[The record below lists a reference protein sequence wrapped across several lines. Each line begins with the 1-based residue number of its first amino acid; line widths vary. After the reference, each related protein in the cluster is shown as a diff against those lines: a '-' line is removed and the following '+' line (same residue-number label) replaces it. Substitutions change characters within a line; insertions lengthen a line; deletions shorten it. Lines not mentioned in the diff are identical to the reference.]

1 MLSVLRFCGNV
12 PIALLAVATGWLVY
26 GSAVAQESRPDTSA
40 AFPFP
45 QNAIYPY
52 GIMPNGRSHL
62 HAEESYLAWKNYY
75 VTTSGACGYRRVL
88 FNDMSSTYSEGI
100 AYGMLLS
107 VNYNDRELFDDL
119 WRYYM
124 AHMDPRGMMHWH
136 IGSNCG
142 QILGDG
148 GATDADEDAAFAL
161 ILAHRQWGSN
171 GSINY
176 LQHAI
181 TQINRIYQWEVEPG
195 TYVLK
200 PGDYWGGSNVT
211 NPSYFAPAYYRAFR
225 AVTGNAGW
233 DSVITRCYDILQR
246 AAHVTTGLVPDW
258 CRADGQPAP
267 GFAYYYYY
275 DATRTP
281 WRIAMDYVWFGEPRA
296 LDFCRKISNFVR
308 AIGSVNVGEGYQ
320 LNGTP
325 MGSAHLN
332 VFVGPFASASMA
344 TTPAYQAF
352 CDSAYDDNVQTVP
365 PYPPG
370 NYYNRSLRTLT
381 LFLQTGNFFNP
392 LDSTV
397 RSAPQTPVLVA
408 PADSSIGHPPTIPLI
423 WRVSSTAV
431 RYTLQLALD
440 SSFAS
445 LVLED
450 SLLVDTMRT
459 VSDLQ
464 PLTWYHWRVKARNTA
479 GASGYSLPRRFRV
492 MGLPTQVSLL
502 GPPQNAT
509 NQPTNIVFLWRAARD
524 RVDRPESILRYWFEL
539 TGDTASSL
547 IVQDTTLTDTTRTV
561 GGLSYLTTYYWR
573 VRARNEIGWGEFSP
587 WWQFTT
593 IVGPPSAPTLVA
605 PPNAS
610 TGHGTDVTL
619 RWHRQ
624 AAAAYYRVQ
633 VASDTSFSS
642 PLVDD
647 STLTDT
653 VRTLSFLQRATW
665 YYWRVRARNQSGA
678 GAWSEVWSFRT
689 LPPLPVPVA
698 LIAPSNNA
706 LISGDSVR
714 FLWRRSEP
722 EVERYWFEVARDS
735 LFLNS
740 FVDSTLV
747 DTMTVRIVLG
757 GSTFWW
763 RVRAYNAAGWGGF
776 STTWIFRRLPSSAGG
791 EYDIPDRFSLEQNY
805 PNPFNPR
812 TIIRYGLPL
821 RAHTRLTVYDQLGRE
836 VARLVDGVRDAGYH
850 TAFFD
855 SGNLASGI
863 YYYRLIALPLIDA
876 NDGSVRQQPSAF
888 AATRKI
894 VLMK

>member
-1 MLSVLRFCGNV
+1 
-12 PIALLAVATGWLVY
+12 
-26 GSAVAQESRPDTSA
+26 
-40 AFPFP
+40 
-45 QNAIYPY
+45 
-52 GIMPNGRSHL
+52 MPSGRSHV

-142 QILGDG
+142 QIVGDG

-211 NPSYFAPAYYRAFR
+211 NPSYFAPAYYRVFR

-281 WRIAMDYVWFGEPRA
+281 WRIAMDYLWFGEPRA

-344 TTPAYQAF
+344 TTPSYQAF

-408 PADSSIGHPPTIPLI
+408 PPDSAFGLAPSVAFV
-423 WRVSSTAV
+423 WRVSPTAV

-440 SSFAS
+440 SSFTTLAFEDT
-445 LVLED
+445 LV
-450 SLLVDTMRT
+450 VDTTRT
-459 VSDLQ
+459 VSGLQ
-464 PLTWYHWRVKARNTA
+464 PLTRYYWRVRAMNNA
-479 GASGYSLPRRFRV
+479 GASAFSQPWSFRII
-492 MGLPTQVSLL
+492 GFPTQVALL
-502 GPPQNAT
+502 SPPQSAT
-509 NQPTNIVFLWRAARD
+509 NQPTSIVFVWRAAQD
-524 RVDRPESILRYWFEL
+524 RFEGPSSILRYWFEMS
-539 TGDTASSL
+539 TDTSSSP

-561 GGLSYLTTYYWR
+561 GGLSHLTTYYWR
-573 VRARNEIGWGEFSP
+573 ARARNEAGWGEFSS
-587 WWQFTT
+587 WWHFTT
-593 IVGPPSAPTLVA
+593 VAGPPSAPVLLS

-610 TGHGTDVTL
+610 TGHDTVVAL
-619 RWHRQ
+619 RWQQQPLAAFYHVQ
-624 AAAAYYRVQ
+624 AAA
-633 VASDTSFSS
+633 DTSFVI
-642 PLVDD
+642 PVLDD

-653 VRTLSFLQRATW
+653 VRTLVSLQRGTW
-665 YYWRVRARNQSGA
+665 YYWRVRARNQSGP
-678 GAWSEVWSFRT
+678 GSWSQTWSFRT
-689 LPPLPVPVA
+689 LPRLPAPVT
-698 LIAPSNNA
+698 LLSPPNNA
-706 LISGDSVR
+706 ILSADTVR
-714 FLWRRSEP
+714 FLWMHAEP
-722 EVERYWFEVARDS
+722 EIQHYWFELASDS
-735 LFLNS
+735 VFLNS
-740 FVDSTLV
+740 IVDSTIV
-747 DTMTVRIVLG
+747 DTLTIRSLSG
-757 GSTFWW
+757 GGVFWW
-763 RVRAYNAAGWGGF
+763 RVRAYNAAGWGPF
-776 STTWIFRRLPSSAGG
+776 STVWVVRRLQTSQGQPP
-791 EYDIPDRFSLEQNY
+791 DIPEKFSLEQNH
-805 PNPFNPR
+805 PNPFNPS
-812 TIIRYGLPL
+812 TVIRYGVPG
-821 RAHTRLTVYDQLGRE
+821 RSHIRLVIYDQLGRE
-836 VARLVDGVRDAGYH
+836 VARLVDDVKESGYYDVR
-850 TAFFD
+850 FD
-855 SGNLASGI
+855 GRNLASGM
-863 YYYRLIALPLIDA
+863 YFCRLMAFPVQR
-876 NDGSVRQQPSAF
+876 GSDQVSGGSSPSF
-888 AATRKI
+888 VATRKL